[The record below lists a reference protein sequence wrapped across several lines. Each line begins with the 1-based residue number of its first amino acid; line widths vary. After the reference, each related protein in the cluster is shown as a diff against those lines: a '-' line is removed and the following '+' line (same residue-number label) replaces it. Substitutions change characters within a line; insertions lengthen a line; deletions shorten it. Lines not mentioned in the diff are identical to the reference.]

1 MSTGEEYSEKF
12 EDLSSNMDLH
22 YYDKDAIPRVGQPE
36 VGKIY
41 AAQVSSDW
49 HRVKVTELRGI
60 ECTCWF
66 LDHGDQDKVPVE
78 DLREIAPKFL
88 DLPAQAITVELA
100 GLEDYEYSES
110 LMENLNSCLL
120 GKSLVGKVENRKTLG
135 NSQGKTS
142 KSASKPRMVLFDTS
156 SEDVDVNLNQ
166 KLIELLVTQDS
177 QTKLPA
183 VGGEDITVF
192 VSFISKN
199 GELYVQRESSTFTM
213 IEKMIVEQG
222 PEAMKAAPASDIQEG
237 KLYLAKYAEDGSLYR
252 AEVLSEAREDKVDV
266 FFVDYGNSSS
276 VGLTEIWEL
285 NTISEVM
292 SELPRQ
298 ALKCQLAAVP
308 PEGQTWS
315 EAATKALRNLV
326 PETQPVVLKVTGGPA
341 DCPSVELHLPNSND
355 GSVNLDLSTEFDI
368 FPLPLSQSDKMEN
381 GSTSPTS
388 NGDQSLSAL
397 EELKLESQQSPPP
410 SAPLSPLCSSVDLAS
425 LKTLLAPDV
434 PAEGEYFDV
443 NVTFAVSPSNFV
455 VQPYSEG
462 PQLEKL
468 MSDLNS
474 FYNKEE
480 NVQEAPADIKE
491 GDYCAARH
499 TDGFWYRVRVT
510 RVIDGENAAIR
521 YVDYGDL
528 TMVALSDIQPL
539 WGQFR
544 NLPFQA
550 INAKLANVV
559 SAGSDWLPEDTV
571 WFNNRVADKQ
581 FVSLVKSVSG
591 EKEPTV
597 ELVLI
602 DTTHPS
608 EDKYIDQELVQV
620 RRNFISI
627 HFFTFKYLQDGRA
640 NQVN

>member
-1 MSTGEEYSEKF
+1 MTGEEYSEKF

-22 YYDKDAIPRVGQPE
+22 YYDKATIPRVGQPE

-60 ECTCWF
+60 VCTCWF
-66 LDHGDQDKVPVE
+66 LDHGDEDKVPVE

-88 DLPAQAITVELA
+88 ELPPQAITVELA
-100 GLEDYEYSES
+100 GLEDYDYSES
-110 LMENLNSCLL
+110 LVQHLNNYLL
-120 GKSLVGKVENRKTLG
+120 GKSLVGKVENRKALG
-135 NSQGKTS
+135 NNLVKTS
-142 KSASKPRMVLFDTS
+142 KSSCQPRMVLFDTS

-166 KLIELLVTQDS
+166 KLIEVLVTQDS
-177 QTKLPA
+177 QSKLPA

-192 VSFISKN
+192 VSFIAKT
-199 GELYVQRESSTFTM
+199 GELYVQKESSTFTM

-222 PEAMKAAPASDIQEG
+222 PEAMKAPPAADIEEG
-237 KLYLAKYAEDGSLYR
+237 KLYLAKYSEDGSLYR
-252 AEVLSEAREDKVDV
+252 AELMSEVREEKVEV
-266 FFVDYGNSSS
+266 FFVDYGNTAE
-276 VGLTEIWEL
+276 VGLSEVWEL
-285 NTISEVM
+285 SAISDVM
-292 SELPRQ
+292 SDLPRQ
-298 ALKCQLAAVP
+298 ALKCRLSDVP
-308 PEGQTWS
+308 PEGHQWS
-315 EAATKALRNLV
+315 DKATKALRSLV
-326 PETQPVVLKVTGGPA
+326 PESQPVVLRVTGGPPH
-341 DCPSVELHLPNSND
+341 CPSVELHLPNSND

-368 FPLPLSQSDKMEN
+368 FPLSPSEKTEN
-381 GSTSPTS
+381 GASSPGS
-388 NGDQSLSAL
+388 DGDHSLSAM
-397 EELKLESQQSPPP
+397 EELKIEAKQSPSS
-410 SAPLSPLCSSVDLAS
+410 SAPLSPLSSSLDLAS
-425 LKTLLAPDV
+425 LKTLLAPNV

-480 NVQEAPADIKE
+480 NLQDLAAADIKE
-491 GDYCAARH
+491 DDYFVARH

-510 RVIDGENAAIR
+510 KVIDGENAAVR

-528 TMVALSDIQPL
+528 TMVSLSDIQPL

-550 INAKLANVV
+550 INAKLANIVP
-559 SAGSDWLPEDTV
+559 AQSDWLPEDTV
-571 WFNNRVADKQ
+571 WFNSRVADKQ
-581 FVSLVKSVSG
+581 FVSLVKSVTG
-591 EKEPTV
+591 EKEPLL

-620 RRNFISI
+620 N
-627 HFFTFKYLQDGRA
+627 
-640 NQVN
+640 